1 MLQKFSSKTFWVIGL
16 ALLTSVPLGG
26 ALVAHA
32 YTNPGKPVGFVND
45 FAQMLAS
52 ADRQALE
59 AKLTAFQKET
69 TNEIAVVTIP
79 SLEGDTVENF
89 AVKLFEDWK
98 IGNTDKDNGVLLLI
112 AAKEHDIK
120 IEVGYGLEGA
130 LTDAQSYWIIQNQIV
145 PAFRASNYYAGINA
159 TVDEIIGA
167 TKGEFTVPNVGE
179 ATQANNAPWWL
190 RLLFSPPGAFFL
202 FFVITW
208 GSSILAR
215 SKSWWMGGVVGG
227 VIGIIVTLFT
237 GFLFSG
243 FVTLVILI
251 PLGLLFDFAVS
262 RAYEQSRKMGRRPPW
277 WGGGGMGGFG
287 GGGRGFGGGG
297 FGGFGGG
304 GSGGGGSSGKW

>member
-1 MLQKFSSKTFWVIGL
+1 MTLRRCLRLRSSGTGSKTHGI
-16 ALLTSVPLGG
+16 S
-26 ALVAHA
+26 
-32 YTNPGKPVGFVND
+32 
-45 FAQMLAS
+45 
-52 ADRQALE
+52 
-59 AKLTAFQKET
+59 KET

-130 LTDAQSYWIIQNQIV
+130 LTDAQAIGLFKIKLFLRFVRAIIMRESMLRLMKSSARPKENSQ
-145 PAFRASNYYAGINA
+145 FER
-159 TVDEIIGA
+159 
-167 TKGEFTVPNVGE
+167 GE

-215 SKSWWMGGVVGG
+215 SKSWWM
-227 VIGIIVTLFT
+227 
-237 GFLFSG
+237 
-243 FVTLVILI
+243 
-251 PLGLLFDFAVS
+251 A
-262 RAYEQSRKMGRRPPW
+262 E
-277 WGGGGMGGFG
+277 
-287 GGGRGFGGGG
+287 
-297 FGGFGGG
+297 
-304 GSGGGGSSGKW
+304 SSVA